1 VRFCKFHGNS
11 RENDPRSLLD
21 FDIVLTTYS
30 TLVVDFSKDLGVL
43 HRVQWFRVVLDE
55 GMSFPDGFTNSMLD

>member
-1 VRFCKFHGNS
+1 VRFCKFHGNGK
-11 RENDPRSLLD
+11 ENDPRSLLD

-30 TLVVDFSKDLGVL
+30 TLVIDFSKGFGVL

-55 GMSFPDGFTNSMLD
+55 GMSFPGEFTNSVLD